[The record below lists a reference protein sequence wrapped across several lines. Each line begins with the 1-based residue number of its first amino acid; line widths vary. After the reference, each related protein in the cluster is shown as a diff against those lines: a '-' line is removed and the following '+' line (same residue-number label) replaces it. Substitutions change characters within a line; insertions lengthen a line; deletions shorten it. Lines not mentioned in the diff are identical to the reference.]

1 MSRADI
7 AIEDVPYLAE
17 ARAEMLARLQ
27 SRWGDLPDTVPD
39 DEATMARGLERAC
52 LILEMVMREMNDDGC
67 RVDSM
72 IAEMARNGE
81 RRRIHPRDSVRAA
94 SVLHD
99 VVLDSAQAVLPAPYG
114 EKQLIRDLS
123 RACTSVFLNVLIV
136 SAEEHLSAL
145 LEEVVD
151 SHAAERRRI
160 SRELHDRTGHGLAV
174 AHRNLELVQ
183 LDQST
188 GAYETRSGVAIDTA
202 ICSITDA
209 MKGIRSM
216 LEGLRDDEDI
226 TSFREAIGNYLH
238 NNPGCAAVTVTVTG
252 DEARVPAAIRSEAF
266 LMIRETLRNAQRHAR
281 ASRIVLTVGIET
293 SVLDVSTVDNGVGLP
308 EDFVPGAGMASL
320 RERACLL
327 GGRLEFISPPRGGT
341 TVLITIPLPS

>member
-1 MSRADI
+1 MNRAST
-7 AIEDVPYLAE
+7 ATEDVQCLAE
-17 ARAEMLARLQ
+17 ARAEMLTRLQ

-39 DEATMARGLERAC
+39 DEDTRARVLDHAC
-52 LILEMVMREMNDDGC
+52 LILEMVMREMNDEGSH
-67 RVDSM
+67 VDAM
-72 IAEMARNGE
+72 IAEMARNRE
-81 RRRIHPRDSVRAA
+81 RRRIHPRDSVSAA

-114 EKQLIRDLS
+114 EMQLIRDLS
-123 RACTSVFLNVLIV
+123 RACTSVFLNILIV
-136 SAEEHLSAL
+136 SAEEHLGAL

-188 GAYETRSGVAIDTA
+188 GADETRSEVAIDTA
-202 ICSITDA
+202 ICSITDT
-209 MKGIRSM
+209 MRGIRSM
-216 LEGLRDDEDI
+216 CEGLRDDEDI
-226 TSFREAIGNYLH
+226 VCFRGAIGAYLQ

-252 DEARVPAAIRSEAF
+252 DEARVPSAIRSEAF

-281 ASRIVLTVGIET
+281 ASRIVLTVSIGN
-293 SVLDVSTVDNGVGLP
+293 SVLDVSTVDNGVGLL
-308 EDFVPGAGMASL
+308 EDYEPGAGMASL
-320 RERACLL
+320 HERASLL
-327 GGRLEFISPPRGGT
+327 GGRLECISPPRGGT